1 MYNHI
6 AVKNVF
12 GIFFVP
18 APWGEKQLLRIFMK
32 KKIKFKD
39 FLSMHLG
46 IVMIAISTY
55 FILVPNHF
63 VTGGMTGLSTLLA
76 KELTFLTQSQWLMSL
91 NIAVLVIGFIFLGK
105 QTGFFTVYCSLGYSS
120 LMMLFESLSLVE
132 KFSQNGHTLTNEPFM
147 ELCVGIGLYAIG
159 TAIIFYA
166 GASSGGM
173 DIVALIIQKYTSMD
187 VGKAVLSVN
196 SVIAISS
203 LFVFRNITTGILSLV
218 GLFMNSFIIDIVIDN
233 LDACKYFIVITEKPD
248 LVAEYIMNELHHGV
262 TVTDA
267 IGAYTQQK
275 KGMVHTVCRRYEAIR
290 LRQAVK
296 KIDENAF
303 MVVTTSSEIIG
314 KGFRSV

>member
-1 MYNHI
+1 M
-6 AVKNVF
+6 KNKVT
-12 GIFFVP
+12 
-18 APWGEKQLLRIFMK
+18 
-32 KKIKFKD
+32 FKN
-39 FLSMHLG
+39 FLSMHIG
-46 IVMIAISTY
+46 IVLIACSTF

-63 VTGGMTGLSTLLA
+63 VTGGMTGLSTILA
-76 KELTFLTQSQWLMSL
+76 QELTFLTQSQWLLIL
-91 NIAVLVIGFIFLGK
+91 NALVLILGFIFLGK

-120 LMMLFESLSLVE
+120 LMMLFEAFDLMERVSP
-132 KFSQNGHTLTNEPFM
+132 NGKTLTEEPFL
-147 ELCVGIGLYAIG
+147 ELCIGITLYAIG

-203 LFVFRNITTGILSLV
+203 IFVFRDITTGILSLV

-233 LDACKYFIVITEKPD
+233 FDSCKYFIVITDKPE
-248 LVAEYIMNELHHGV
+248 LVAEYIMSRLHHGV
-262 TVTDA
+262 TITDA
-267 IGAYTQQK
+267 IGAYTQAK
-275 KGMVHTVCRRYEAIR
+275 KGMVHTVCRRYEAIK
-290 LRQAVK
+290 LRQAIK
-296 KIDENAF
+296 QIDENAF